1 MEKDAKNNYK
11 KAKDS
16 ERPGKNDRDKE
27 NNLGEVYLEYM
38 EAFNS
43 YIEVVDYIE
52 ENEERV
58 ERAAH
63 NDHRKT
69 VISFLGWIIGIIATI
84 ICTYVTLH

>member
-1 MEKDAKNNYK
+1 
-11 KAKDS
+11 
-16 ERPGKNDRDKE
+16 
-27 NNLGEVYLEYM
+27 M

-52 ENEERV
+52 KNEERV

-63 NDHRKT
+63 NDRRKT